1 MMPKRRVRV
10 GWRERVL
17 ATEAL
22 DIENPDDLAAYL
34 RHTGRVGAGERMDV
48 HTLAGG
54 VSNRTV
60 LVELPGN
67 QAWVLKQALPKL
79 RVAVDWF
86 SDPERIHREALGLR
100 WLARLAPSGTT
111 TPLVFEDHAH
121 HLLAMEAVPQPHEN
135 WKTMLLG
142 GRVKEDHVEQFGRL
156 LGTVH
161 RNAHERREEVAPIFD
176 DRSFFESLRLEPYYG
191 YTATRVPAAAG
202 FLRALVDETRAHR
215 LTLVHGDYSPKNI
228 LVYEG
233 ILILLD
239 HEVIHFGDP
248 AFDLG
253 FSLTHFLS
261 KAHHLPDRR
270 GAFVD
275 AALLYWSV
283 YLRTL
288 GEVAWVEELEAQAVR
303 HTLGCL
309 LGRVAGRSPLEY
321 LDNAERARQKDA
333 VLALMLEAPTTVPD
347 LVHRFVGRL

>member
-1 MMPKRRVRV
+1 MWSGSVEMI
-10 GWRERVL
+10 
-17 ATEAL
+17 EAL
-22 DIENPDDLAAYL
+22 DIEDPDDLAAYL
-34 RHTGRVGAGERMDV
+34 TRTGRVGAGERINV
-48 HTLAGG
+48 RTLAGG
-54 VSNRTV
+54 VSNRAV
-60 LVELPGN
+60 LVELSGGE
-67 QAWVLKQALPKL
+67 AWVLKQALAKL

-100 WLARLAPSGTT
+100 WLAQLAPSGTT

-121 HLLAMEAVPQPHEN
+121 HLLAMEAVPQPHQN

-142 GRVKEDHVEQFGRL
+142 GRLEDDHVEKFGRL

-161 RNAHERREEVAPIFD
+161 RNAHERREEVVPVFD

-191 YTATRVPAAAG
+191 YTATQVPAAAD
-202 FLRALVDETRAHR
+202 FLHTLMEETRALR

-228 LVYEG
+228 LIHNG
-233 ILILLD
+233 GLILLD

-261 KAHHLPDRR
+261 KAHRLSERR
-270 GAFVD
+270 GTFAD
-275 AALLYWSV
+275 AAVLYWSA

-288 GEVAWVEELEAQAVR
+288 GSVGWAEELEARAVR
-303 HTLGCL
+303 HSLGCL

-321 LDNAERARQKDA
+321 LDGAERACQKDA
-333 VLALMLEAPTTVPD
+333 VLALMPEAPTTVPD
-347 LVHRFVGRL
+347 LVNLFIERL

>member
-1 MMPKRRVRV
+1 VV
-10 GWRERVL
+10 
-17 ATEAL
+17 TEAL
-22 DIENPDDLAAYL
+22 DIENHDDLVDYL
-34 RHTGRVGAGERMDV
+34 RRTGRVGAGARINV
-48 HTLAGG
+48 RTLAGG

-60 LVELPGN
+60 LVELSGGE
-67 QAWVLKQALPKL
+67 AWVLKQALAKL

-100 WLARLAPSGTT
+100 WLAQLAPSGTT

-142 GRVKEDHVEQFGRL
+142 GRVEENHVEQFGRL
-156 LGTVH
+156 LGAVH

-176 DRSFFESLRLEPYYG
+176 DRSVFESLRLEPYYG
-191 YTATRVPAAAG
+191 YTATQVPAAAD
-202 FLRALVDETRAHR
+202 FLRALIEETRALR
-215 LTLVHGDYSPKNI
+215 LTLVHGDYSPKNN
-228 LVYEG
+228 LVHEG
-233 ILILLD
+233 RLILLD

-261 KAHHLPDRR
+261 KAHHLTDRR
-270 GAFVD
+270 SAFAD
-275 AALLYWSV
+275 AAGLYWSV
-283 YLRTL
+283 YLETL
-288 GEVAWVEELEAQAVR
+288 GDVGWAEELEARAVR

-321 LDNAERARQKDA
+321 LEGAERARQRDA
-333 VLALMLEAPTTVPD
+333 VLALTVDAPATVPG
-347 LVHRFVGRL
+347 LIKLFIETL